1 MELDIINDSKNIMAK
16 ATSNTMKQSLPLISY
31 KGQDKLALL
40 FLRFLALCI
49 FAILILMIF
58 LLLKMAWPAISLFG
72 LEFITTADWNP
83 VEDQFGGLAFIYGTL
98 ITSFVA
104 LVIATPLSVAMA
116 LFISQI
122 LKGPLSKLVSLLV
135 ELIAAVPSIVFGLW
149 GLFYLAP
156 WVKNDLTPILKN
168 TLGFLPQF
176 QGPSFGIGILSAS
189 IILAIMITP
198 TITSIVREVFNS
210 VPQIR
215 KEAALGLGATK
226 YEMIRIAVLRPSL
239 SGIIGAIVLG
249 LGRALGETMA
259 VAMIIGNNPTLSK
272 SLFSPGATMASV
284 IANEYAEAEG
294 DLHLSALCY
303 IALILFAITFFVN
316 LLARTIIWHNNRRS
330 KK

>member
-1 MELDIINDSKNIMAK
+1 
-16 ATSNTMKQSLPLISY
+16 
-31 KGQDKLALL
+31 
-40 FLRFLALCI
+40 
-49 FAILILMIF
+49 
-58 LLLKMAWPAISLFG
+58 MAWPAISLFG
-72 LEFITTADWNP
+72 ADFITTSDWNP

-98 ITSFVA
+98 TTSFVA
-104 LVIATPLSVAMA
+104 LILATPLSIAMA

-122 LKGPLSKLVSLLV
+122 LKDPFTKVISIIV

-156 WVKNDLTPILKN
+156 WVKTELTPILKE

-215 KEAALGLGATK
+215 KEAALALGATK
-226 YEMIRIAVLRPSL
+226 YEMVKIAVLRPSL
-239 SGIIGAIVLG
+239 SGIIGAVVLG

-303 IALILFAITFFVN
+303 IALILFAITFIVN
-316 LLARTIIWHNNRRS
+316 LFARTVIWHNNRRS